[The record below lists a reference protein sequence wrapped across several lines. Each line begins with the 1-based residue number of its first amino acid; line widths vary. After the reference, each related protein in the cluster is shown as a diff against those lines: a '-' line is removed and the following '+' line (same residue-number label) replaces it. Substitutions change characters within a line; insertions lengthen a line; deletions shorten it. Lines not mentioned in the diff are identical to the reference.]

1 MRTKSIYVEP
11 LLFGYMFCIY
21 LLNPVEQQLVY
32 QKVCLKHFNESYC
45 EAIHS
50 SDNEIYQNHQK
61 VIQEETAQWEIY
73 FDVARSLP
81 AVFITIIYG
90 AWSDHVGRK
99 AVMIL
104 PIVGEL
110 ASSIVFLICSMQI
123 KYDLQLLFLGIIISG
138 CFGNF
143 ACIIS
148 VSFSY
153 VADRTDQ
160 ASRTRRVV
168 ILESMIYLGGVFS
181 NFIGGLILQYY
192 GFVTIYVLVT
202 TIYLLLCIYW
212 LFLEESYTPQ
222 TLKKDMFKILF
233 DTTHLRESWNLLTMK
248 ERKFLRPI
256 VFLYLCCVMFLV
268 AGKLICLLLLALI
281 FVTTILHFTRC
292 RKKYCKCDLRWE
304 KISLEPSPAL

>member
-1 MRTKSIYVEP
+1 
-11 LLFGYMFCIY
+11 
-21 LLNPVEQQLVY
+21 
-32 QKVCLKHFNESYC
+32 
-45 EAIHS
+45 
-50 SDNEIYQNHQK
+50 
-61 VIQEETAQWEIY
+61 
-73 FDVARSLP
+73 
-81 AVFITIIYG
+81 
-90 AWSDHVGRK
+90 
-99 AVMIL
+99 
-104 PIVGEL
+104 
-110 ASSIVFLICSMQI
+110 MQI